1 MNCFTDDYDS
11 LQSQS
16 DVVKTESQM
25 LPSAAAVE
33 SLGAVSSNVSE
44 GVDLSVDAKMSSK
57 MADDDEVLNLVK
69 VKEPAEPAETE
80 AGSVTKE
87 EDDQKRDVKISK
99 LLKSE
104 SGDDVKKEHEKDDED
119 TLSESE
125 TTAGVKPEVTS
136 AVSAD
141 AVKDEAATKL
151 IQKDDADEEIDHSAV
166 PSPCPEVR

>member
-1 MNCFTDDYDS
+1 
-11 LQSQS
+11 
-16 DVVKTESQM
+16 VKAESQA
-25 LPSAAAVE
+25 LATAATASE
-33 SLGAVSSNVSE
+33 SLGPSTSNRSE
-44 GVDLSVDAKMSSK
+44 GVDMTVEDKKPLKL
-57 MADDDEVLNLVK
+57 ADDEKVLNLVK
-69 VKEPAEPAETE
+69 VKEPLEPAEME
-80 AGSVTKE
+80 AGGVTKE
-87 EDDQKRDVKISK
+87 DEDDQKCDVKVSA